1 MAAELEARAGERF
14 AVLLAA
20 LRRVVDAV
28 DGVDVAVGA
37 GTGFTSTVALEAGC
51 AAAGAAEAALAE
63 AVEAAGEAEDV
74 TAAVAAGGFEAALER
89 RRGVGVA
96 MSSRGIQ
103 DGEEAGIQLPIR
115 CPVINDST
123 DREIGEHGVVGA
135 GMPGGGTAGGE
146 HPVAFAST
154 DGINTDK
161 DFAFVVFQQTQM
173 HVIQSRNAERADQRS
188 CHLHDLHQPAAP
200 LGGVEVAAE
209 GFAAGVEDEAED
221 FGGSGSQ

>member
-1 MAAELEARAGERF
+1 M
-14 AVLLAA
+14 LL
-20 LRRVVDAV
+20 RVVEAV
-28 DGVDVAVGA
+28 DGVDVAVAA

-63 AVEAAGEAEDV
+63 AVEATGDEEEGV
-74 TAAVAAGGFEAALER
+74 TAAVTAGGFEAALER

-135 GMPGGGTAGGE
+135 GMPGGGTAGSE
-146 HPVAFAST
+146 DPVAFAST
-154 DGINTDK
+154 DRINTDK
-161 DFAFVVFQQTQM
+161 NLAFVVFQQTQM

-200 LGGVEVAAE
+200 LGGVEVGA
-209 GFAAGVEDEAED
+209 
-221 FGGSGSQ
+221 